1 MPYEI
6 KPGDIAIILHP
17 VVEEGEWTGA
27 IKSGLVFGAAGSEEG
42 MRAALDE
49 AVTMASA
56 QRFLEIYPDAWE
68 DFTDLR
74 HEILQEMFP
83 EQYAQAEAEEEEERG
98 YAVDDN
104 VVTLNRWTKTE
115 GSA

>member
-1 MPYEI
+1 MAYEI

-17 VVEEGEWTGA
+17 IVEEGEWTGA
-27 IKSGLVFGAAGSEEG
+27 IKSGLVFGASGSEDG

-49 AVTMASA
+49 ALTMAAA

-68 DFTDLR
+68 DFSDLR
-74 HEILQEMFP
+74 HDILQEMFP
-83 EQYAQAEAEEEEERG
+83 NQYAEAEQEEADERG
-98 YAVDDN
+98 YEVDDN